1 MKKIVLTNGLELEV
15 NENSL
20 NNMELLDA
28 LEEMTEG
35 DELSMSKVVKLMLG
49 KENRKKLY
57 DSFLNTG
64 SIDLDRIQTDL
75 LDRYFLTFTDYW
87 ENVIAELKR
96 KNAIINRREYL
107 IELTQKFI
115 VLLTEKGITKYN
127 QLLLDYQNLNYS
139 LLESL

>member
-1 MKKIVLTNGLELEV
+1 MLQNGLELEV

-57 DSFLNTG
+57 DSIRHKDGRVPLE
-64 SIDLDRIQTDL
+64 DVD
-75 LDRYFLTFTDYW
+75 
-87 ENVIAELKR
+87 KC
-96 KNAIINRREYL
+96 
-107 IELTQKFI
+107 
-115 VLLTEKGITKYN
+115 LTEIMM
-127 QLLLDYQNLNYS
+127 LLGDQGKNS
-139 LLESL
+139 

>member
-1 MKKIVLTNGLELEV
+1 MKKIVLENGLELEV

-57 DSFLNTG
+57 DSIRHKDGRVPLEDVDKCITE
-64 SIDLDRIQTDL
+64 IMML
-75 LDRYFLTFTDYW
+75 LG
-87 ENVIAELKR
+87 EQG
-96 KNAIINRREYL
+96 KN
-107 IELTQKFI
+107 
-115 VLLTEKGITKYN
+115 
-127 QLLLDYQNLNYS
+127 S
-139 LLESL
+139 

>member
-1 MKKIVLTNGLELEV
+1 MKKIVLENGLELEV

-57 DSFLNTG
+57 DSIRHKDGRVPLE
-64 SIDLDRIQTDL
+64 DVD
-75 LDRYFLTFTDYW
+75 
-87 ENVIAELKR
+87 KC
-96 KNAIINRREYL
+96 
-107 IELTQKFI
+107 
-115 VLLTEKGITKYN
+115 LTEIMM
-127 QLLLDYQNLNYS
+127 LLGEQGKNS
-139 LLESL
+139 

>member
-1 MKKIVLTNGLELEV
+1 MKKIVLENGLELEV

-57 DSFLNTG
+57 DSIRLKDG
-64 SIDLDRIQTDL
+64 RVPLEGID
-75 LDRYFLTFTDYW
+75 
-87 ENVIAELKR
+87 KC
-96 KNAIINRREYL
+96 
-107 IELTQKFI
+107 
-115 VLLTEKGITKYN
+115 LTEIMM
-127 QLLLDYQNLNYS
+127 LLGEQGKNS
-139 LLESL
+139 

>member
-1 MKKIVLTNGLELEV
+1 MKKIVLENGLELEV

-57 DSFLNTG
+57 DSIRHKDGRVPLEDVDK
-64 SIDLDRIQTDL
+64 SITEIMML
-75 LDRYFLTFTDYW
+75 LG
-87 ENVIAELKR
+87 EQG
-96 KNAIINRREYL
+96 KN
-107 IELTQKFI
+107 
-115 VLLTEKGITKYN
+115 
-127 QLLLDYQNLNYS
+127 S
-139 LLESL
+139 

>member
-1 MKKIVLTNGLELEV
+1 MLQNGLELEV

-57 DSFLNTG
+57 DSIRHKDGRVPLE
-64 SIDLDRIQTDL
+64 DVD
-75 LDRYFLTFTDYW
+75 
-87 ENVIAELKR
+87 KC
-96 KNAIINRREYL
+96 
-107 IELTQKFI
+107 
-115 VLLTEKGITKYN
+115 LTEIMM
-127 QLLLDYQNLNYS
+127 LLGEQGKNS
-139 LLESL
+139 